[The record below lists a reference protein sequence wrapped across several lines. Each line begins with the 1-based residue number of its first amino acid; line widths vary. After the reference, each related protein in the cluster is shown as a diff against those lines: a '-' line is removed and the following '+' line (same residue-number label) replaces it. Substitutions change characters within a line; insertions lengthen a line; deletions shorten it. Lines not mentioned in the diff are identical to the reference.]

1 MNRFFIPPS
10 QIKDQTV
17 VFPDDLCHQIL
28 HVLRMRAGEQVQVLD
43 DTGMVYT
50 VQLAA
55 DADGKTVRG
64 EIMDVKVAESEP
76 PVEVELCCGL
86 THRDKLEWILQ
97 KGTEIGVTA
106 FSPFV
111 SARTLVQSPALKDKR
126 RERWEAIIREAAE
139 QSGRGRLPRLN
150 APCLYQDL
158 LTAQA
163 RDGLSLLAWE
173 GANPA
178 ADTLA
183 AALAGFGGSRL
194 RLLVGPEGGLSEEEV
209 QAARAAGWRVVSL
222 GPRILRMETAAILFP
237 GLALQGIEILNS

>member
-1 MNRFFIPPS
+1 MNRFFISPS
-10 QIKDQTV
+10 QINARTV

-50 VQLAA
+50 VQLAV
-55 DADGKTVRG
+55 DADGQTVRG
-64 EIMDVKVAESEP
+64 EITDRRLAESEP

-86 THRDKLEWILQ
+86 THRGKLEWILQ
-97 KGTEIGVTA
+97 KGTEAGVTS

-139 QSGRGRLPRLN
+139 QSGRGRLPLLN
-150 APCLYQDL
+150 DPRMYRDL
-158 LTAQA
+158 VADQAQT
-163 RDGLSLLAWE
+163 GLSLLAWE
-173 GANPA
+173 DADRA

-183 AALAGFGGSRL
+183 AALAGFGGTRL

-209 QAARAAGWRVVSL
+209 RAAREAGWRVVTL

-237 GLALQGIEILNS
+237 GLALQVIETLNL